1 MAASLLAFAEVPVY
15 LTVLLVMMVVGL
27 ILAVIITFTDWKR
40 REPEPPPVPKPQL
53 VQAPEAPAPAEPAG
67 AGILGSTVLTSVLVV
82 AFALGIFLLVP
93 KLSAFR
99 TPGNQQGYEP
109 VQPIAFS
116 HRLHAGEM
124 QIACLYC
131 HSGAIRSRHAGIP
144 SASTCMNCHK
154 FVTAT
159 MGAVRAEDELAKKE
173 KRAPQPVISPEIE
186 KIYDALALDPLTRQ
200 PDPGKTPHPIVW
212 DKVTNLPDFVYF
224 DHRPHVARGVACQQC
239 HGPVEAMEQ
248 ARQELP
254 LNMGF
259 CVNCHRDVDR
269 NGLAGS
275 AAAPVQL
282 AAWAQPNKPV
292 QASIDC
298 STCHY

>member
-1 MAASLLAFAEVPVY
+1 MPVY
-15 LTVLLVMMVVGL
+15 LTVFLTMVVVGM
-27 ILAVIITFTDWKR
+27 IIAAVITFVDWKR
-40 REPEPPPVPKPQL
+40 REPEPIPAPRPKL
-53 VQAPEAPAPAEPAG
+53 VKEQMTAPASLRVEF
-67 AGILGSTVLTSVLVV
+67 LGGRALTSVLVV
-82 AFALGIFLLVP
+82 ALALGIFLLVP
-93 KLSAFR
+93 KLAAFR

-131 HSGAIRSRHAGIP
+131 HSGATRSRHAGVP

-159 MGAVRAEDELAKKE
+159 IGAVHAEDELAKKE
-173 KRAPQPVISPEIE
+173 KRDPRPVISPEIA
-186 KIYDALALDPLTRQ
+186 KIYDALALDPATRK
-200 PDPGKTPHPIVW
+200 PDPSKTPQPIVW
-212 DKVTNLPDFVYF
+212 SKATNLPDFVYF

-239 HGPVEAMEQ
+239 HGPVETMEKI
-248 ARQELP
+248 RQDQT

-259 CVNCHRDVDR
+259 CVNCHRNVDQ
-269 NGLAGS
+269 NGLAG
-275 AAAPVQL
+275 AQATPVQL
-282 AAWAQPNKPV
+282 ASWAQPNKPV
-292 QASIDC
+292 HASTDC